1 MITIK
6 VGGPQATVELNARR
20 ALDGSLLIM
29 DHKAIDI
36 AVMPD
41 QLKVV
46 TFPKTSSTEDVYDYQ
61 NRLFEMLADKG
72 IVERDSIR
80 GEMYF
85 VLSKELSWKVNRLIP
100 SKRPCTLYRS
110 FYLTRLAMKRWPMIT
125 RKSWKICI
133 PTQTR
138 PIQLSTVRSRNMPR
152 RDRCAR
158 ATTITRCGID
168 INEAYNG
175 RLA

>member
-46 TFPKTSSTEDVYDYQ
+46 TFPKTTSTEDVYDYQ

-72 IVERDSIR
+72 IVERGSIQGGSVFRSR
-80 GEMYF
+80 GGVIMESEQVNSLQAAVYVISEF
-85 VLSKELSWKVNRLIP
+85 LSYESRHEKVADDYEKELENMYTHPDQTDTTEYGEVPHYAEKGSMRPGYYYYPLRNR
-100 SKRPCTLYRS
+100 Y
-110 FYLTRLAMKRWPMIT
+110 
-125 RKSWKICI
+125 
-133 PTQTR
+133 
-138 PIQLSTVRSRNMPR
+138 
-152 RDRCAR
+152 
-158 ATTITRCGID
+158 
-168 INEAYNG
+168 
-175 RLA
+175 